1 MLRYLRNLC
10 CPDPTPEIVETPYER
25 LYPLDTPE
33 LFETPENREK
43 GQVEEMTP
51 EGRVRMRLRD
61 GIFEYWAD
69 RAHTY
74 RYLETVARKYVIVY
88 DCREQYVN
96 MFRELL
102 KAREAVAPPPAPVH
116 AVYATLKRNAPPP
129 RASVVN
135 AAANRYKWLGKAVET
150 VAPRGMSYRDFKK
163 QR

>member
-1 MLRYLRNLC
+1 MLRYLRTRC
-10 CPDPTPEIVETPYER
+10 CPDPTPPERETPYEG

-33 LFETPENREK
+33 LFETPENLAK

-51 EGRVRMRLRD
+51 EGRVRLRLHD

-69 RAHTY
+69 RAQTY
-74 RYLETVARKYVIVY
+74 RFLETVARKYVIVY
-88 DCREQYVN
+88 NCREQYVN

-102 KAREAVAPPPAPVH
+102 KAREVVVPPPAPAN

-135 AAANRYKWLGKAVET
+135 AAANRYRWLGKYVEV
-150 VAPRGMSYRDFKK
+150 VAPRGMSYSDFKK